1 VPTLPRPRRRGP
13 SGPGGAAR
21 GRTSRDRPWPPAV
34 RAPPRRAGPPPE
46 EGGRAGRTGRRR
58 TARRGPAGPR
68 GPCCCT
74 RPVPRAGSRSPVRP
88 RRPCR
93 PDRARRRTAGAQGS
107 GAAGP
112 DVRVDRV
119 DRDRLDLDQDVR
131 VPGPRDRQRTDADV
145 SGRPEHGHVGR
156 SHRLW
161 SHAVSVPSRSG
172 AAPVVRRSSL
182 PLAGIAAGR
191 VGRPLDAT
199 GAVADGGGRRPRRR
213 RPEIAG
219 ASRLLVPPVA
229 LRERRSGV
237 RGLVA
242 TGIADGR
249 PARGLAHRLA
259 HGLTHRASPGP
270 AHRRNPSV
278 CAVHKPATSGRPRCR
293 PRSSGGDGRPERRR
307 IERGG
312 RYWTTTSTRWNSL
325 SSV

>member
-131 VPGPRDRQRTDADV
+131 VPGPRDRQRTDADLA
-145 SGRPEHGHVGR
+145 GRPEPRHVGR
-156 SHRLW
+156 PHRVW
-161 SHAVSVPSRSG
+161 SHAGSVPAGPARRPGSG
-172 AAPVVRRSSL
+172 I
-182 PLAGIAAGR
+182 GGR
-191 VGRPLDAT
+191 C
-199 GAVADGGGRRPRRR
+199 GGRRPRRR